1 MENLVENYDQIALIS
16 CDNEIQCVV
25 LVPQWDL
32 ILEADKCEA
41 QKNSNHEHLPWVQF
55 QSVKPLMGVSTSLKK
70 SNS

>member
-41 QKNSNHEHLPWVQF
+41 QKNSNHEHLP
-55 QSVKPLMGVSTSLKK
+55 
-70 SNS
+70 

>member
-32 ILEADKCEA
+32 ILEADKCET
-41 QKNSNHEHLPWVQF
+41 QKNSNLEHLP
-55 QSVKPLMGVSTSLKK
+55 
-70 SNS
+70 